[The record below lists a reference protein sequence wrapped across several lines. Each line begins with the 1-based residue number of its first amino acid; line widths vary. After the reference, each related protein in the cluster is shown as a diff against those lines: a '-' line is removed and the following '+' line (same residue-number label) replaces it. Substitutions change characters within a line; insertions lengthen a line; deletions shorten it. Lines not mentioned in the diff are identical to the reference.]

1 MLFIIN
7 ILIQKEVKYDINC
20 GIYYLFFKEI
30 VYNKSSMYNINF
42 YYFLLNIILLYF
54 IINLY
59 KINFF
64 NLIKL

>member
-7 ILIQKEVKYDINC
+7 ILIQKEVKCDINY
-20 GIYYLFFKEI
+20 GIYYLFFKEN
-30 VYNKSSMYNINF
+30 VYNKSSIYNINF

>member
-7 ILIQKEVKYDINC
+7 ILIQKEVKCDINC
-20 GIYYLFFKEI
+20 GIYYLFFKEN
-30 VYNKSSMYNINF
+30 VYNKSSIYNINF